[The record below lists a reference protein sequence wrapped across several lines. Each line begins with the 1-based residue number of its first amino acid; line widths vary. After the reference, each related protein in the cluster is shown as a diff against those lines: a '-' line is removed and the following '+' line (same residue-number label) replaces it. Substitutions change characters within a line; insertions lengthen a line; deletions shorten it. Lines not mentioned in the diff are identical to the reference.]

1 MRVGVGFALLT
12 YYWVVLRTWPRSVL
26 RHASRGT
33 CTVGTATSGP
43 NRARFTQILSAVERA
58 AELHPFRPR
67 CLEQALASRAL
78 LVRAGDPA
86 RVVIGVRR
94 FDDDLA
100 AHAWVEVGGYSDDGS
115 RPGFVELTQLR

>member
-1 MRVGVGFALLT
+1 MPDSPGRRTRKLPETFARVMRVGVGFALLT

-26 RHASRGT
+26 RRASHGT
-33 CTVGTATSGP
+33 CAVGTATSRP

-78 LVRAGDPA
+78 LVRAGEPA

-94 FDDDLA
+94 SDDDLA
-100 AHAWVEVGGYSDDGS
+100 
-115 RPGFVELTQLR
+115 